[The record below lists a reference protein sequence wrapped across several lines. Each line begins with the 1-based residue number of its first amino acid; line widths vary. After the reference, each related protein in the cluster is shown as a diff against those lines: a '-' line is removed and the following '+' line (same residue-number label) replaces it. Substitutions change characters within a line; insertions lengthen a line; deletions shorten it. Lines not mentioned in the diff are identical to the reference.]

1 MQNGRIQPQ
10 LADYF
15 PWHYGEVIRAHGG
28 TALLVEVDEHP
39 AKSDAKRV
47 DCRLSCWAFLELIS
61 KKRMPEAYDVAQ
73 PTVKLEL
80 QDDAQTLTDVV
91 AGFLQSV
98 SSSKA
103 FAVDIPLPSVGSSSS
118 HLDLSDDF
126 LDASLIAERIGPLAT
141 RRSMS
146 WSKVQH
152 LNVIRLELDGYQPQT
167 MALELARMAIFLD
180 YPNLETE
187 GLCDEYERVWD
198 ARRDYEDSMEQTE
211 LLFPEIADHYI
222 GNLVMSFGEWE
233 DPEALREHFQ
243 RHPERR
249 YGFFVTRS
257 ISAGGRAVLSSDGEL
272 ILPADAPLGEVLE
285 SVGYGGEALVPARM
299 VMTEQEASFIGDH
312 IVVDLPSELV
322 TQAMACG
329 DEFVRR
335 TQSDPDSYDLVAFR
349 GRVAG
354 ADGELSALV
363 GDLSGFA
370 ALRCFGFTIVFFTAD
385 QRPTAGRA
393 ARAGVL
399 QSLATSLHDGGSAKP
414 TPDLPWELLDDE
426 LFEQLCWDYLYAS
439 PQFDR
444 DRLEKIGKSNSRDG
458 GRDIV
463 TWTNRAPPFYR
474 APVKWIFQC
483 KHIRADESLTPRHI
497 KSIGDVIDQ
506 YGASGYGV
514 MTCGYIDATLHD
526 RVDSIC
532 ARRGAEARKIDR
544 FLLQTFVSARPHLV
558 ERYFRARGVAKA

>member
-1 MQNGRIQPQ
+1 MPVANDATQP
-10 LADYF
+10 A
-15 PWHYGEVIRAHGG
+15 
-28 TALLVEVDEHP
+28 
-39 AKSDAKRV
+39 
-47 DCRLSCWAFLELIS
+47 
-61 KKRMPEAYDVAQ
+61 
-73 PTVKLEL
+73 VKLEL
-80 QDDAQTLTDVV
+80 HDNVQTLPDVV
-91 AGFLQSV
+91 AGFLESV
-98 SSSKA
+98 SSGKA
-103 FAVDIPLPSVGSSSS
+103 FSVDIPLPSVGSSSS
-118 HLDLSDDF
+118 HLDLADDF
-126 LDASLIAERIGPLAT
+126 LDASLIAERMGALAT

-146 WSKVQH
+146 WAKVQH
-152 LNVIRLELDGYQPQT
+152 LNVIRLELDGYEPQA
-167 MALELARMAIFLD
+167 MALELARMALFLD

-187 GLCDEYERVWD
+187 GLRDEYERIWEP
-198 ARRDYEDSMEQTE
+198 RHDYADSLEHSE
-211 LLFPEIADHYI
+211 LLFPEIADHYF
-222 GNLVMSFGEWE
+222 GNLIMSYGEWE
-233 DPEALREHFQ
+233 DPEALREHLQ

-257 ISAGGRAVLSSDGEL
+257 IRVGGRVVLSSDGEF
-272 ILPADAPLGEVLE
+272 ILPADAPLAEVLE
-285 SVGYGGEALVPARM
+285 SVSYGGEALVPARM

-312 IVVDLPSELV
+312 VVVGVPTELV
-322 TQAMACG
+322 TRAMACG

-349 GRVAG
+349 GRVVG
-354 ADGELSALV
+354 ADNEPSALV

-370 ALRCFGFTIVFFTAD
+370 ALRCSGFTIVFFTAD
-385 QRPTAGRA
+385 QRPTVGRA
-393 ARAGVL
+393 ARADVL

-414 TPDLPWELLDDE
+414 APDLPWELLDDE

-439 PQFDR
+439 PHFDR

-463 TWTNRAPPFYR
+463 AWTNRAPPFYCP
-474 APVKWIFQC
+474 PVKWIFQC
-483 KHIRADESLTPRHI
+483 KHIRADASLTPRHI

-532 ARRGAEARKIDR
+532 ARRGAEVRKIDR
-544 FLLQTFVSARPHLV
+544 FLLQAFVSARPHLV